1 MSILSSFWNLFSSVV
16 QWKLR
21 SWDNLEFTIYLVE
34 IDIYRFQYS
43 NHFEHCLFWFKVLK
57 TKDAL
62 KLAIVI
68 PIERSPGITSNTLSC
83 ICSWLFRELC
93 FCFCFWTW
101 FVLFVSDMKPLAFVF
116 FTDFLWV
123 VLQMKCFHII
133 CAKCPYFV
141 CILQLKNDGQISWF

>member
-21 SWDNLEFTIYLVE
+21 SWDNLEFTMYLVE

-43 NHFEHCLFWFKVLK
+43 NHFKHCLFWFKVLK

-62 KLAIVI
+62 KLAIAI
-68 PIERSPGITSNTLSC
+68 PIEKSPGITSNTLSC

-93 FCFCFWTW
+93 FC
-101 FVLFVSDMKPLAFVF
+101 VSLNMV
-116 FTDFLWV
+116 
-123 VLQMKCFHII
+123 CII
-133 CAKCPYFV
+133 CVWYETP
-141 CILQLKNDGQISWF
+141 CICVFHCFSFSCITNEMLSYNLCQVSIFCMYPSIEE